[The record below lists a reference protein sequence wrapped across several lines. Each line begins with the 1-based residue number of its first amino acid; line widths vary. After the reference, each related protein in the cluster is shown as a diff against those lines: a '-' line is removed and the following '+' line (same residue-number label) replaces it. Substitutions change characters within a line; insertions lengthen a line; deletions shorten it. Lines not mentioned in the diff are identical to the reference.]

1 MFKFK
6 RLDHIGLATA
16 DAERF
21 VDFYS
26 GILGFEVRERWTV
39 KGNERLKEVA
49 NLSLNAPKAG
59 EDGSIIEL
67 FSIDPDAPD
76 QSGSLVQGSGREPDR
91 LLPLQRLSDVRET
104 GRSIRG
110 LFYDRD
116 TGTALLRAYR

>member
-1 MFKFK
+1 
-6 RLDHIGLATA
+6 
-16 DAERF
+16 
-21 VDFYS
+21 
-26 GILGFEVRERWTV
+26 V

-76 QSGSLVQGSGREPDR
+76 QSGSLVQGPGREPDR

-104 GRSIRG
+104 RRN
-110 LFYDRD
+110 
-116 TGTALLRAYR
+116 ALEDFL

>member
-49 NLSLNAPKAG
+49 NLSLNAPNAG